1 MKKMEKEKGE
11 EEEYKR
17 KEEDIKSYMTRKKR
31 RGEGE

>member
-1 MKKMEKEKGE
+1 MKKMEREKRE
-11 EEEYKR
+11 DKEYKR